1 MPVAQGSN
9 ALRHEEAKPGRRTVR
24 VGSQFLVHSVAP
36 GLKPPSLPGGTTRL
50 LFRRTMKTAHVGA
63 YAESPLG
70 RILLAARGDRL
81 SGLWFCGQKYFG
93 GTDFGGTAEGEFE
106 INPDWPVLAAAR
118 AWLAAYFAGKK
129 PAIPALP
136 LAPEGSGFRQAVWQL
151 LCEIPYGTVTSYGA
165 IARQLAARLQRPRMS
180 AQAVGGAVGHNP
192 IAIIIP
198 CHRVVGATGS
208 LTGYAGGIA
217 TKIGLL
223 KLEGVDCS
231 RLFVPKQGTAL

>member
-9 ALRHEEAKPGRRTVR
+9 TLRHEEAKPGRRTVR
-24 VGSQFLVHSVAP
+24 VEASFPAR
-36 GLKPPSLPGGTTRL
+36 GTARL

-63 YAESPLG
+63 YVESPLG

-81 SGLWFCGQKYFG
+81 SGLWFCGQKY
-93 GTDFGGTAEGEFE
+93 FGGTAEGEFE

-198 CHRVVGATGS
+198 CHRVVGASGS

-223 KLEGVDCS
+223 ELEGVDCS
-231 RLFVPKQGTAL
+231 RLFVPKKGTAL